1 MTQPAPPR
9 DVNDVLA
16 LVKENDIK
24 FIKVWFSDILGML
37 KAFTIPVEE
46 LNHAFEE
53 GVGFDG
59 SSVEGFTRIDESDM
73 LAWPDPTTF
82 AILPWR
88 PTEKG
93 VGRMFAD
100 IRNPD
105 GSPFEGD
112 PRYVLKRNLEKM
124 REVGYTDFYVGPE
137 LEYFYFKSAE
147 SPEPLDKGGYFDAM
161 PRDEALDIRR
171 ETILALEKL
180 GIPVEYAHHEV
191 AWSQHEIDLRYQE
204 ALTMADTVM
213 THRFVVKEIA
223 YAHGVYATF
232 MPKPLNDQ
240 NGNGMHVHQS
250 LFRKDK
256 NSFFNADDKWH
267 ISEECKQYI
276 AGLMKHASE
285 IAMVT
290 NPTVNSY
297 KRLVPGYEAPVY
309 ITWALRNRSDMIRI
323 PYYKP
328 GKEKATRIEFR
339 SPDPSVNPYLAFSAM
354 LAAGLHGIE
363 NKLKV
368 DEPVIENVYEMPS
381 HIRAERGI
389 KSLPG
394 NLRHAIEL
402 AEGSELLRS
411 SLGDHIYTNLI
422 ASKKIEWDKYQSQ
435 VTQYEIDTYLPVL

>member
-1 MTQPAPPR
+1 MTKPASPKDKK
-9 DVNDVLA
+9 DVKQ
-16 LVKENDIK
+16 LVTEHDIK
-24 FIKVWFSDILGML
+24 FIKVWFSDILGTL
-37 KAFTIPVEE
+37 KAFTIPVEQ
-46 LNHAFEE
+46 LDNAFDG

-73 LAWPDPTTF
+73 LAHPDPTTF
-82 AILPWR
+82 SILPWR
-88 PTEKG
+88 PSEKG
-93 VGRMFAD
+93 VARMFAD
-100 IRNPD
+100 IRHPD

-124 REVGYTDFYVGPE
+124 REAGFSTFNVGPE
-137 LEYFYFKSAE
+137 LEYFYFKSAD

-180 GIPVEYAHHEV
+180 GIEVEYAHHEV

-204 ALTMADTVM
+204 ALEMADTVM

-223 YAHGVYATF
+223 YAHNVYATF
-232 MPKPLNDQ
+232 MPKPLNNQ

-250 LFRKDK
+250 LFQGDD
-256 NSFFNADDKWH
+256 NAFFNADDKWH
-267 ISEECKQYI
+267 ISDTCKQYI
-276 AGLMKHASE
+276 AGLMKHAPE
-285 IAMVT
+285 IALVT

-309 ITWALRNRSDMIRI
+309 ITWALRNRSDMIRV

-328 GKEKATRIEFR
+328 GVEKATRIEFR

-354 LAAGLHGIE
+354 LAAGLHGI
-363 NKLKV
+363 KKGLKV
-368 DEPVIENVYEMPS
+368 DTPVEENVYEMPP

-402 AEGSELLRS
+402 AEGSTLLRE
-411 SLGDHIYTNLI
+411 SLGDHIFTNLI